1 MRAIQA
7 VVVGFIVTFV
17 LVGCSPS
24 EELRHPETHR
34 PLPEPMGVHVITA
47 RSGPLRG
54 YRLLVAAPPRPNAS
68 YPGTA
73 AGQLPLTASSAG
85 VISVGSDILV
95 APNKTDFAPDGTDII
110 MPGIGSFRLGDSLPL
125 LAGVSTTYSAAD
137 LPPDL
142 APFGRG
148 PYQFIFPQR

>member
-1 MRAIQA
+1 M
-7 VVVGFIVTFV
+7 
-17 LVGCSPS
+17 
-24 EELRHPETHR
+24 
-34 PLPEPMGVHVITA
+34 
-47 RSGPLRG
+47 
-54 YRLLVAAPPRPNAS
+54 
-68 YPGTA
+68 
-73 AGQLPLTASSAG
+73 
-85 VISVGSDILV
+85 GSDILV